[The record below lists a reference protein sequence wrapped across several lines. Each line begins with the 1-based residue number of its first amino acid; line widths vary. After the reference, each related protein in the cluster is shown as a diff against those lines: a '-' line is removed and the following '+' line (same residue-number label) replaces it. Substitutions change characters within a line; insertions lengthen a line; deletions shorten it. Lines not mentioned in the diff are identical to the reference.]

1 MHINYK
7 LGFYCRKIG
16 DTSFSHFV
24 MTQISLNFTNELH
37 SHLIVY
43 FFIGLNLT
51 IIVIIVSF
59 TTVHFQ

>member
-1 MHINYK
+1 
-7 LGFYCRKIG
+7 
-16 DTSFSHFV
+16 

-59 TTVHFQ
+59 TTVHFQWQAFSSFAFLLNIYCEEILGSE